1 MHRVSL
7 LRARQDGG
15 GGGQPGGEPGTSTST
30 TSPGAA
36 LTASSTSSSTPA
48 PTTASA
54 TPTPFRTGSG
64 GNVGMVIVEQKP
76 VVAAITGLFGLILG
90 FFILRRTRIKH
101 KNPKYLPTPFLK
113 KAWQK
118 WNPGVMAYRLP
129 DTDESLE
136 PISRP
141 HDHTAAAV
149 ATETEPAT
157 AGVGRNTSVR
167 SVMTLPAYRPNA
179 LTDEQVLG
187 REGDREGID
196 VVIEFPEGPDE
207 EESRREEEMEALYQV
222 RLARRRENEDR
233 ELRRR
238 ERREA
243 RDRGDFAA
251 LREIAARSRAASGAS
266 VEQTVEHLR
275 AEHERIKRERQKP
288 VSSVAYGDLG
298 VARHDGTRIR
308 ASSHEDEQQGLL
320 GDMASIATS
329 SHYRGGDRRTSSILS
344 IDTTNFEPLSSRLT
358 RSRTNS
364 RASALTEWRTS
375 MGAGSSP
382 ENEHAEVPPSSPPEY
397 ETTSLGTP
405 RDEPDRERP
414 EPPPDYTSPVLA
426 RGEQP
431 SLEATLP
438 THSPHANPSTVSRP
452 HTPESPLSPHLRAR
466 AESVDHSVDSRSSS
480 RMSPA
485 RRGDD
490 GGSRESRGG
499 ASSQGVSG
507 VPQLPDLRFSV
518 LPSIHVD
525 PESLSHGPRGDGTG
539 DTSG

>member
-1 MHRVSL
+1 MHRFGVL
-7 LRARQDGG
+7 GARQDGG
-15 GGGQPGGEPGTSTST
+15 EGQPGGEPGTSTS

-36 LTASSTSSSTPA
+36 LTASSTSSSTAA

-54 TPTPFRTGSG
+54 TATPFRTGSG
-64 GNVGMVIVEQKP
+64 GNVGMVIP

-118 WNPGVMAYRLP
+118 WNPGVMAYKLP
-129 DTDESLE
+129 DADESLE
-136 PISRP
+136 PISRLN
-141 HDHTAAAV
+141 DNTAAAV
-149 ATETEPAT
+149 ATETEAAT

-382 ENEHAEVPPSSPPEY
+382 ENERGEVPPSSPPEY
-397 ETTSLGTP
+397 ENTSLGTP
-405 RDEPDRERP
+405 RDERGRERP

-431 SLEATLP
+431 SLESTLP
-438 THSPHANPSTVSRP
+438 THSPHASPSTVSRP
-452 HTPESPLSPHLRAR
+452 TTPESPLSPHHRAR
-466 AESVDHSVDSRSSS
+466 AESVGVSADSRSSS
-480 RMSPA
+480 RVSPA
-485 RRGDD
+485 RRGDGA
-490 GGSRESRGG
+490 GGRESSSGS
-499 ASSQGVSG
+499 SSQGVSG

-525 PESLSHGPRGDGTG
+525 PESLSNGPRGGGTG
-539 DTSG
+539 ETSG